1 MGDFF
6 SNIWDALWWFLTIFI
21 FIAYL
26 IALFSII
33 GDLFRDRKLNGLF
46 KAIWL
51 LFLIFMPFITALI
64 YLIFRGN
71 GMGERAAAQQAQA
84 QAATEDYIRSV
95 AGGATAQIAQAK
107 QLLDSGAI
115 TADEYASLK
124 AAALKS

>member
-21 FIAYL
+21 FVAYL

-33 GDLFRDRKLNGLF
+33 GDLFRDSKLNGLF